1 MKLRK
6 TEKLHVK
13 CLFYRYIRK
22 CQISLSFICCYFNY
36 ICCKNIK
43 NNQMKKVVIKL
54 SVLVILL
61 LAGIFCFYSSNSGN
75 DSLKINALS
84 IHNIEALASGENIN
98 YICIGNG
105 DIDCHGMKVK
115 LKVEGLN
122 FNY

>member
-1 MKLRK
+1 
-6 TEKLHVK
+6 
-13 CLFYRYIRK
+13 
-22 CQISLSFICCYFNY
+22 
-36 ICCKNIK
+36 
-43 NNQMKKVVIKL
+43 MKKLVIKL

-84 IHNIEALASGENIN
+84 IHNIEALASDENIN